1 MLKTM
6 KVNVPFHSYEDLTYK
21 SGPFQRQ
28 LLRMRSDHQ
37 ELKRFI
43 QGELKQ
49 SEGAVIEGMLGA
61 MNRQHASTIDM
72 IDTYY
77 DLIGQSMSD
86 YSDYMNRMRRQDVLV
101 YYEIS
106 NGALQ

>member
-1 MLKTM
+1 M
-6 KVNVPFHSYEDLTYK
+6 SYK
-21 SGPFQRQ
+21 AGPFQRQ
-28 LLRMRSDHQ
+28 LLRMRTEHQ

-77 DLIGQSMSD
+77 ELIGQGMSD
-86 YSDYMNRMRRQDVLV
+86 YSEYMNRMRRQDVHV
-101 YYEIS
+101 YYELV
-106 NGALQ
+106 NQALQ